1 MCIICE
7 ITIPHCLPQ
16 TLLFILSVTSPNTRV
31 YYYKKVFLCNVIIL
45 IYVWRFL
52 RNVILFPRGI
62 MCSKM
67 KMPLYRGHRA
77 RQRSNKCIYFIP
89 PFQRH
94 SKQMYK
100 SLETINNLLSG
111 GNSSKANQNLLFIWF
126 LKLSKQKS
134 ITPCERSV
142 PYPFFNS
149 ETALS
154 DSETQKRCLYMLCSQ
169 K

>member
-1 MCIICE
+1 MRTRHQGIKYSSQE
-7 ITIPHCLPQ
+7 SFLQVRVTFFF
-16 TLLFILSVTSPNTRV
+16 LFFVGGSG
-31 YYYKKVFLCNVIIL
+31 
-45 IYVWRFL
+45 FL

-134 ITPCERSV
+134 ITPCERAV